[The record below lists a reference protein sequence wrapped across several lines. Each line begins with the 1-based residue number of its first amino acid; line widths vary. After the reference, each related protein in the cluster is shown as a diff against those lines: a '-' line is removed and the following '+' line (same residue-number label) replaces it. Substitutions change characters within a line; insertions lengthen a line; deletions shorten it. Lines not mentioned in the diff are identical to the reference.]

1 MKINRIIFLTLAL
14 LANGIAF
21 SYPVDEEVI
30 DEAKAGFESIGGG
43 WDAKQQA
50 DYDSC
55 DINGD
60 GKVSF
65 EEFLAKNMEE

>member
-1 MKINRIIFLTLAL
+1 MDSHEMVAAL
-14 LANGIAF
+14 REFFNSLDTNGDGFI
-21 SYPVDEEVI
+21 SV
-30 DEAKAGFESIGGG
+30 DEAKAGFESIGGV

-50 DYDSC
+50 DFDSC